1 MQTFTSKLINKKQLT
16 PHVCL
21 FQFSTQNAPDFTFQA
36 GQYIIIHVPQ
46 PDGSTAR
53 RLYSIASSPSQ
64 KRIIELV
71 IEIVSEGVG
80 SRYVEHLNNGDDVTL
95 QGPAGL
101 FTLKEQGLS
110 HAGQRMTKPDKDSRT
125 RQGDE
130 ESIAPDTTTDV
141 ETDRSII
148 FLATGTGIAPIRSMI
163 HHIFGEDA
171 HQHAPVSAPNSQ
183 LPTPNSYHL
192 LWGLKRYSDTYFI
205 DEFIDLAQRHDNFS
219 FTVCLS
225 QEQNLDVI
233 DTNKKPYFHLG
244 RMTKILT
251 SNIQN
256 PNSIFYLC
264 GGRHVVEDIKN
275 NLLEKGIT
283 KNQLHFEKF

>member
-16 PHVCL
+16 PHVSL
-21 FQFSTQNAPDFTFQA
+21 LQFSTQNAPDFTFQA

-53 RLYSIASSPSQ
+53 RLYSIASPASQ
-64 KRIIELV
+64 KGIIELV
-71 IEIVSEGVG
+71 IEIVPEGVG
-80 SRYVEHLNNGDDVTL
+80 SQYVEQLNNGDEVTL

-101 FTLKEQGLS
+101 FTLKEQDFS
-110 HAGQRMTKPDKDSRT
+110 HSGQAPKGRDP
-125 RQGDE
+125 
-130 ESIAPDTTTDV
+130 ESITPVNTTDQNNKAS
-141 ETDRSII
+141 RSII

-163 HHIFGEDA
+163 QTVFSHHPPSSS
-171 HQHAPVSAPNSQ
+171 PVSNSQ
-183 LPTPNSYHL
+183 LSHPNSYHL
-192 LWGLKRYSDTYFI
+192 LWGLKYYKDTYFV

-219 FTVCLS
+219 FSVCLS
-225 QEQNLDVI
+225 QEQNLDMI

-256 PNSIFYLC
+256 PNSDFYLC
-264 GGRHVVEDIKN
+264 GGRLVVEDIKN